1 MTGLNETMN
10 LFSDPWEIC
19 ENMPSL
25 LSKML
30 AVLNTACEVAL
41 HALISERDFQ
51 RMSYFLAN

>member
-1 MTGLNETMN
+1 MN